1 MKKYIWVEKL
11 RNLVDEDWEEEM
23 SMKFL
28 KNLKEEK
35 RECVTREG

>member
-1 MKKYIWVEKL
+1 M
-11 RNLVDEDWEEEM
+11 DEDWEEEM